1 MSISQMRKK
10 NKTEWLTL
18 LFGNAEKIAAR
29 ILCAFRGSGRQ
40 FFTLD
45 IVSYFPPWSNCFSAK
60 VCLKKWMI
68 MTPFACHWHFDC
80 AAENLLCALLIFG
93 SCAETKVF
101 VIVKKNASLWR
112 GCAHKKPAPCQ
123 MTWCRAFLR
132 WEKPLVRALLH
143 LLRSR
148 FLYWRPA
155 EIAPRGWGH
164 FLDLFDVVPKFLR
177 LNING
182 KSGAKNIFLYNSN
195 GECIISKYKIT
206 QQLRVRG
213 RLDPPTSDFPHPWCP
228 ISQGGR

>member
-1 MSISQMRKK
+1 MIFQWKWVYHKCVKK
-10 NKTEWLTL
+10 TRQNDWRCFLGTRR
-18 LFGNAEKIAAR
+18 KIAAR
-29 ILCAFRGSGRQ
+29 ILCAFQGSGRQ

-123 MTWCRAFLR
+123 MTWCRTPIPVCAAGLAMHKDGKTTDNNRTRQKFCCPFR
-132 WEKPLVRALLH
+132 QFKTSVCPL
-143 LLRSR
+143 
-148 FLYWRPA
+148 
-155 EIAPRGWGH
+155 
-164 FLDLFDVVPKFLR
+164 
-177 LNING
+177 
-182 KSGAKNIFLYNSN
+182 
-195 GECIISKYKIT
+195 
-206 QQLRVRG
+206 
-213 RLDPPTSDFPHPWCP
+213 
-228 ISQGGR
+228 

>member
-1 MSISQMRKK
+1 MIFQWKWVYHKCVKK
-10 NKTEWLTL
+10 TRQNDWRCFLGTRR
-18 LFGNAEKIAAR
+18 KIAAR
-29 ILCAFRGSGRQ
+29 ILCAFQGRGRH

-68 MTPFACHWHFDC
+68 MTPFACHWHFDW

-132 WEKPLVRALLH
+132 WEKRWSEPCFICCEAVSFIGVRL
-143 LLRSR
+143 
-148 FLYWRPA
+148 
-155 EIAPRGWGH
+155 
-164 FLDLFDVVPKFLR
+164 K
-177 LNING
+177 
-182 KSGAKNIFLYNSN
+182 
-195 GECIISKYKIT
+195 
-206 QQLRVRG
+206 
-213 RLDPPTSDFPHPWCP
+213 
-228 ISQGGR
+228 

>member
-1 MSISQMRKK
+1 MIFQWKWVYHKCVKK
-10 NKTEWLTL
+10 TRQNDWRCFLGTRR
-18 LFGNAEKIAAR
+18 KIAAR
-29 ILCAFRGSGRQ
+29 ILCAFQGSGRQ

-93 SCAETKVF
+93 SCAETKIF

-132 WEKPLVRALLH
+132 WEKRWSEPCFICCEAVSSDHRQAPTPKLLSYSCFSTTNSGN
-143 LLRSR
+143 RS
-148 FLYWRPA
+148 
-155 EIAPRGWGH
+155 
-164 FLDLFDVVPKFLR
+164 
-177 LNING
+177 
-182 KSGAKNIFLYNSN
+182 
-195 GECIISKYKIT
+195 
-206 QQLRVRG
+206 
-213 RLDPPTSDFPHPWCP
+213 
-228 ISQGGR
+228 